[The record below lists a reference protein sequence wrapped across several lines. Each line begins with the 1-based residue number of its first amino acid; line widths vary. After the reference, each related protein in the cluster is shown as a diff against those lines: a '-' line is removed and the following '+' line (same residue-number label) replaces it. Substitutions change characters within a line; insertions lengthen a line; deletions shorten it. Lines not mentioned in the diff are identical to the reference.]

1 MPKKIVY
8 NIMLVV
14 IVLQAI
20 HFAGTPFWYTAASTY
35 LTWARKYDDATLVPQ
50 SRYNSETTK
59 AGYAV
64 AFYVVA
70 AAFSTLAYGA
80 SLLAH
85 LMNTSIHPKLF
96 YHLNLRTF
104 FCQFTLAVLWSI
116 EVSARVSP
124 DSENATA
131 FQKEGKEEL
140 I

>member
-1 MPKKIVY
+1 MDKKIALV
-8 NIMLVV
+8 IMLVV
-14 IVLQAI
+14 IGLQAI

-35 LTWARKYDDATLVPQ
+35 RTWAMKYDDATSVSQ

-64 AFYVVA
+64 AFYVIA
-70 AAFSTLAYGA
+70 AAFSALAYGVC
-80 SLLAH
+80 LLVQ
-85 LMNTSIHPKLF
+85 LMNTSIHPKLL
-96 YHLNLRTF
+96 YHLNLLTF
-104 FCQFTLAVLWSI
+104 FCQFTLGVLWSI